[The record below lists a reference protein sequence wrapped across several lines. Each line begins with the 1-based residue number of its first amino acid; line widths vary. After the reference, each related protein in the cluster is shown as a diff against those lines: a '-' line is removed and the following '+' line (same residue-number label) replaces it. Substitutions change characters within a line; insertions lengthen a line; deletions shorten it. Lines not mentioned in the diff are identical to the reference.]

1 MPERHWRMRVGL
13 ATSVLALALLVGPVT
28 SLVSHAAW
36 RPRLPLGLDLYMPV
50 PEDNPL
56 TWRAPFRPKTPWLTV
71 RPSVKARSGSWQSAQ
86 A

>member
-50 PEDNPL
+50 PETTRSPGARLSDQRRL
-56 TWRAPFRPKTPWLTV
+56 GS
-71 RPSVKARSGSWQSAQ
+71 PSVHQ
-86 A
+86 